1 MMARIMAM
9 DFGLKRT
16 GLAVTDPL
24 QLIAGGLA
32 TVETRKLMEYL
43 QQYFKAEA
51 VERVIIGD
59 PRNHDGSDT
68 HATKPVAYFM
78 EAFCKKFPNMPLTP
92 VDERFT
98 SKMARKSMMEMGL
111 SRKKRQNKGLVDE
124 ISAIMMLQEY
134 MEAQNR

>member
-1 MMARIMAM
+1 MPRIMAM

-32 TVETRKLMEYL
+32 TVETRKLMDYL
-43 QQYFKAEA
+43 QQYFATEV

-59 PRNHDGSDT
+59 PRNQDGSDT
-68 HATKPVAYFM
+68 HATKLVAYFM
-78 EAFCKKFPNMPLTP
+78 EAFRKKFPNMPLAP

-98 SKMARKSMMEMGL
+98 SKMARKSMTEMGL
-111 SRKKRQNKGLVDE
+111 SRKKRQDKGLVDE

-134 MEAQNR
+134 MEAHNR